1 MKLLIKYAAVVSS
14 ITISQ
19 AYANEFY
26 YGVAEHLFRRDYTYS
41 EQAILKSKEICA
53 SVMRIDA
60 PWEDVEKKKGIYH
73 IPKKWDDV
81 INKMVSVGIKPLLI
95 IDYGNSLYGNGKPV
109 PEEYTKAYAAYAYY
123 LARHFKGR
131 VNLYEI
137 WNEWDTTTGGMPK
150 GNVADYQKLVKM
162 TYPRI
167 KSVDKKI
174 TVITG
179 SFSPAALDVAVGES
193 KRNFLADYMSPEMA
207 SYTDAIA
214 IHPYVAYRKKPYNE
228 YSKYIDQIKYAK
240 SLLMNVAGYKEKQLF
255 ITEMGWTTFDPRFSV
270 SDDDQAKYILNAI
283 KDAKEI
289 GLNGVIIY
297 SLKDGGKNYFNS
309 EEGFGIF
316 DYKWNAKKT
325 ASNLID
331 LCKGKSN
338 AIKEGL

>member
-1 MKLLIKYAAVVSS
+1 
-14 ITISQ
+14 
-19 AYANEFY
+19 
-26 YGVAEHLFRRDYTYS
+26 
-41 EQAILKSKEICA
+41 
-53 SVMRIDA
+53 
-60 PWEDVEKKKGIYH
+60 
-73 IPKKWDDV
+73 
-81 INKMVSVGIKPLLI
+81 
-95 IDYGNSLYGNGKPV
+95 
-109 PEEYTKAYAAYAYY
+109 
-123 LARHFKGR
+123 
-131 VNLYEI
+131 
-137 WNEWDTTTGGMPK
+137 
-150 GNVADYQKLVKM
+150 
-162 TYPRI
+162 
-167 KSVDKKI
+167 
-174 TVITG
+174 
-179 SFSPAALDVAVGES
+179 
-193 KRNFLADYMSPEMA
+193 
-207 SYTDAIA
+207 
-214 IHPYVAYRKKPYNE
+214 PYNE